1 MSGVIDR
8 IKSLFAG
15 GKTCPQEEKCLELAR
30 IMLDD
35 ESTTEEQAYV
45 EQHIHECSKCYE
57 NYEIEKAV
65 REVVKNKVENKEV
78 PSEVVEE
85 ILSKIG
91 S

>member
-1 MSGVIDR
+1 MSGFIDK
-8 IKSLFAG
+8 IMSLLNT

-30 IMLDD
+30 IMLDK

-45 EQHIHECSKCYE
+45 EEHIHACSKCYE
-57 NYEIEKAV
+57 NYEIEQAV
-65 REVVKNKVENKEV
+65 RAVVKNKIENKEV
-78 PSEVVEE
+78 PAEVVDE